1 MIVIPNYLPSTIKKS
16 DAAYFERPQTDFWVV
31 IIFFDKWILA
41 TLFRLATFT
50 KSMQVEE
57 CYFLHSWF
65 SRKIYI
71 HIVWTH
77 IPPTLNKE
85 VNMAKQTQTL
95 ISSPENNNNKNNNCI
110 IIILLW
116 KSMSNLICFIL
127 FEYNMNCPKQKTSY
141 SKFLIQNYI
150 RV

>member
-1 MIVIPNYLPSTIKKS
+1 MIVIPNYIPNTIKKIRRS
-16 DAAYFERPQTDFWVV
+16 IFWETSNRFLV

-41 TLFRLATFT
+41 TLFRVATFT

-57 CYFLHSWF
+57 CYSLHMWF
-65 SRKIYI
+65 SIKIYI

-95 ISSPENNNNKNNNCI
+95 ISSPENNNNNNSI

-116 KSMSNLICFIL
+116 KIMSNLICFIL
-127 FEYNMNCPKQKTSY
+127 FEYKHELSKTKDISY
-141 SKFLIQNYI
+141 SKFLIQNYMTY
-150 RV
+150 